1 VKLVRPAELLSDGRA
16 PFVSSSWAD
25 HLARTPPSSSPG
37 LDIVYRTQLGSGSV
51 VPAGT
56 KAIAAAAGK
65 VLSVRNTERGVVVI
79 IDAGR
84 GLSLLYRHLQN
95 PIVKAGDDVMPA
107 EILADIG
114 HDPTDR
120 AKKRHLHFELWLQ
133 GKRIDPGPLFELL
146 PSVRAGEPVTKQTS
160 AGDVI
165 RALTR
170 GKRTAAMAKKKKTG
184 APRPATAPTK
194 GQGLWLLVIVALL
207 LMSSRN

>member
-1 VKLVRPAELLSDGRA
+1 MKLTRPAELLADGRA
-16 PFVSSSWAD
+16 PFVSSGWLD

-37 LDIVYRTQLGSGSV
+37 LDIVYRTQLGRGSV

-56 KAIAAAAGK
+56 KAIASASGK
-65 VLSVRNTERGVVVI
+65 VVSVRTTERGVVVVL
-79 IDAGR
+79 DVGQ
-84 GLSLLYRHLQN
+84 GLTLLYRHLEN
-95 PIVKAGDDVMPA
+95 PIVKAGDEVMPA
-107 EILADIG
+107 EILGDIG

-120 AKKRHLHFELWLQ
+120 AKKRHLHFETWLQ

-146 PSVRAGEPVTKQTS
+146 PSVRAGEPVTKQT
-160 AGDVI
+160 APGDVI

-170 GKRTAAMAKKKKTG
+170 GKRTAMAKKKKKG

>member
-37 LDIVYRTQLGSGSV
+37 LDIVYKRIGRPGSV

-56 KAIAAAAGK
+56 KAIAAASGK
-65 VLSVRNTERGVVVI
+65 VLTVRKSERGWTVI
-79 IDAGR
+79 IDTGR
-84 GLSLLYRHLQN
+84 DMSLLYRHLQN
-95 PIVKAGDDVMPA
+95 PIVTAGDQVVPA
-107 EILADIG
+107 EILGDIG

-120 AKKRHLHFELWLQ
+120 AKKRHLHFEVWYQ
-133 GKRIDPGPLFELL
+133 GRRLDPGPLFELL
-146 PSVRAGEPVTKQTS
+146 PSVRAGDTVTKQTS

-170 GKRTAAMAKKKKTG
+170 GKRTADMAKKKKG
-184 APRPATAPTK
+184 VPSAPPTAPTK
-194 GQGLWLLVIVALL
+194 GQGLWLLVIVGLL